1 MFKRRPSWQE
11 YQILA
16 GDDKK
21 LSHTREYI
29 YPLIEQAIKK
39 VDDTYERQRI
49 TKQLRRD
56 VSLAVERFIRNI
68 NNARKDMSFASY
80 FTWYIHQRIA
90 HKSIYIR
97 KKKIG
102 ETGWTPPGWEKEEW
116 QDTFK
121 NLWRLTKRE
130 VKDLADKLGT
140 RFVAPRD
147 QRTATKE
154 DFILLIDDGVDKK
167 KLKKELGD
175 ILKKKKGSL

>member
-80 FTWYIHQRIA
+80 FTWYIKQRIA

-102 ETGWTPPGWEKEEW
+102 ETGWTPPG
-116 QDTFK
+116 
-121 NLWRLTKRE
+121 
-130 VKDLADKLGT
+130 
-140 RFVAPRD
+140 
-147 QRTATKE
+147 
-154 DFILLIDDGVDKK
+154 
-167 KLKKELGD
+167 
-175 ILKKKKGSL
+175 